1 MSTSNDEGSRRPSG
15 RAGALATLTRRR
27 PQRPA
32 AADDHVQSRAGR
44 AVAVAELAAGLQRYT
59 VVAGAPGSSTTEL
72 LAQLAGA
79 LRVGDPAR
87 PVVFVDPKG
96 DGRYMLS
103 RHADISNPGVT
114 VHVGPDASLDRIADL
129 IGAVPGGCDVLI
141 DNAPMIV
148 LSPAHFELLET
159 LLRSLRHFGHRLVLQ
174 VHAPDDLPALPAP
187 DTFCVFPLLAMQD
200 AWQHSTWA
208 GRYPDLAAAAAGFDD
223 PAVAGRL
230 GRCVVVALPDGDSGE
245 PAGVRGVVDVGPEPE
260 RPRP

>member
-1 MSTSNDEGSRRPSG
+1 MTPE
-15 RAGALATLTRRR
+15 
-27 PQRPA
+27 
-32 AADDHVQSRAGR
+32 QSRPGR
-44 AVAVAELAAGLQRYT
+44 AVAVAELAAGLQRYI

-79 LRVGDPAR
+79 LRAGDPAR

-103 RHADISNPGVT
+103 RHTDISDPRVT
-114 VHVGPDASLDRIADL
+114 VLTGSEASLERVAGLMGEI
-129 IGAVPGGCDVLI
+129 PGGCDVLI

-148 LSPAHFELLET
+148 RSPAHFELLET

-187 DTFCVFPLLAMQD
+187 DTFCVFPLLAMQG
-200 AWQHSTWA
+200 AWQRSTWA
-208 GRYPDLAAAAAGFDD
+208 GRYPGLAAAAGWFDD
-223 PAVAGRL
+223 PPGAGRL